1 MLFVKTDLILAARG
15 PKNPVDPRRPYAFLV
30 ERERA
35 ESGDIVEVATVF
47 LVNREC
53 PWRCLMCDLWKNTT
67 DDSVPPGAV
76 PEQIDFAL
84 SRLPPA
90 RQIKLYNSGNFFDAA
105 AIPPGDHRAIADRLR
120 HFERV
125 VVENHPKL
133 CGEACL
139 RFRDLLGTPLEVA
152 MGLETI
158 HPEVLPRLN
167 KQMTL
172 DDFARAVDF
181 LTRNGIEARAF
192 VLLRP
197 PFLSEDEGLEWVVRS
212 VEWAL
217 SRDVGCCV
225 VIPTRGANGMLE
237 QLGAA
242 GQFAPPTLRSLEQS
256 LERGLAIGGGRV
268 FADLWDVERIFDCPE
283 CSRTRA
289 DRLERMNLSQ
299 IVEPSVSCERCA
311 GNAYA
316 GAVANRRTPS
326 GETNTHRI

>member
-1 MLFVKTDLILAARG
+1 MNSASQVILAAR
-15 PKNPVDPRRPYAFLV
+15 PAKNPVDPRRPYAFLV

-35 ESGDIVEVATVF
+35 ESGEIVDVATVF

-53 PWRCLMCDLWKNTT
+53 PWRCLMCDLWKNTS
-67 DDSVPPGAV
+67 DESVPPGDI
-76 PEQIDFAL
+76 PEQIDYAL
-84 SRLPPA
+84 SRLPPT

-105 AIPPGDHRAIADRLR
+105 AIPPDDHRAIADRVR
-120 HFERV
+120 RFERV

-172 DDFARAVDF
+172 DDFAKAVDF
-181 LTRNGIEARAF
+181 LVRNGIAVRAF

-197 PFLSEDEGLEWVVRS
+197 PFLSEDEGLEWAVRS
-212 VEWAL
+212 IEWAS
-217 SRDVGCCV
+217 SRGVGCCV
-225 VIPTRGANGMLE
+225 VIPTRGGNGILE
-237 QLGAA
+237 QLSAA
-242 GQFAPPTLRSLEQS
+242 GQFAPPTLRSLERS
-256 LERGLAIGGGRV
+256 LERSLSFGRGRV
-268 FADLWDVERIFDCPE
+268 FTDLWDVERIFDCPI
-283 CSRTRA
+283 CSRARA

-299 IVEPSVSCERCA
+299 RVEPSAACKRCA
-311 GNAYA
+311 DNAYR
-316 GAVANRRTPS
+316 GAFENRRTSS
-326 GETNTHRI
+326 GE